1 MIVVL
6 FLGLSLTQAS
16 AQQPIKWRVQ
26 TMWQPQETPHKVF
39 QDFCKRVKILTN
51 GRLEIEV
58 FPGGALV
65 PVFESLDALQ
75 AGVIEGSQTGGTYFS
90 GKNPALAPACE
101 LSFAWN
107 HPWEL
112 DTYMYHRGGL
122 EILRDLYK
130 PFGAYCVG
138 IMMFGVE
145 SWPSKK
151 PIAKMADFKGI
162 KIREPQGME
171 AEWMAKAGAS
181 VVILPGGE
189 VYSALDKGVIN
200 ATNWA
205 TVSMNDKNGFHR
217 VAPYF
222 TYPGFHS
229 LAALDFIVRQAEWNK
244 LPEDIKAILTTGCR
258 EWCWDTVERVAIED
272 LNVISKAK
280 SEGKTP
286 IAWSE
291 EEKRKARELAVEIWQ
306 NWKKKGPQ
314 VQRSIESQEAWL
326 RELGRIK

>member
-1 MIVVL
+1 
-6 FLGLSLTQAS
+6 
-16 AQQPIKWRVQ
+16 
-26 TMWQPQETPHKVF
+26 
-39 QDFCKRVKILTN
+39 
-51 GRLEIEV
+51 LEIEV
-58 FPGGALV
+58 FPAGALV
-65 PVFESLDALQ
+65 PVFQTLDALQ
-75 AGVIEGSQTGGTYFS
+75 AGVMQGAHTAATYWA
-90 GKNPALAPACE
+90 GKNPAFAPAGE
-101 LSFAWN
+101 LSFAWD

-112 DTYMYHRGGL
+112 DTYMHHKGGL

-130 PFGAYCVG
+130 PFGVYCIG

-145 SWPSKK
+145 SWPSKR

-171 AEWMAKAGAS
+171 ADWMAKAGAS

-189 VYSALDKGVIN
+189 VYSALDKGLIN

-205 TVSMNDKNGFHR
+205 TVSMNDKMGFHR

-229 LAALDFIVRQAEWNK
+229 LTNWDFLVRQDEWEK
-244 LPEDIKAILTTGCR
+244 LPGDIKAILTTGCR
-258 EWCWDTVERVAIED
+258 EWNWDTVERVAIED
-272 LNVISKAK
+272 ANAVRRLK

-286 IAWSE
+286 VAWSE
-291 EEKRKARELAVEIWQ
+291 EEKGKARELAFEIWQ
-306 NWKKKGPQ
+306 DWKKKGSQ
-314 VQRSIESQEAWL
+314 VRRSIESQEAWL